1 MYTARTASCN
11 VSQRTG
17 FIQATCLRSIV
28 TSQVIMAR
36 SFFLFLFVRLADVT
50 CFPSISLQNNKV
62 TQAITSIQHLCLL
75 SKRAWALL
83 SFAAAEQSLKML
95 LKS

>member
-1 MYTARTASCN
+1 
-11 VSQRTG
+11 
-17 FIQATCLRSIV
+17 
-28 TSQVIMAR
+28 MAR

-75 SKRAWALL
+75 SKRARALL

-95 LKS
+95 LKAESPLTLYFIIINIIDLLSYLNNIL